1 MKKYTRLYALI
12 LLIFTSINLL
22 YSQYN
27 HDKINFTIED
37 GLPSN
42 ECHDVVQDSSG
53 YIWIATDRGLSRFD
67 GYAFRNYGL
76 QDGLSDLVCLDLQ
89 LDSEQNIWINTLS
102 KVLYKYIPQYDSIV
116 EYEYNSI
123 IQQYHNN
130 ISELSD
136 FFIDTTGTVHISIG
150 TIGVLVIHTN
160 GSSDVV
166 ESGIDNICTFLYE
179 FDEFHCVAVDNGD
192 KNGLFYNSNFK
203 GFLPG
208 SGNWYKEC
216 PILFNNTFLEEELNV
231 DWDFERKRT
240 IEKIGDSEFLYYWR
254 GILYHIK
261 NNHAKSSIK
270 SRTPNDIL
278 FSSDSTIYIGYVYP
292 LGLKKYKGLD
302 ALINNNYT
310 SILDSVSISRIYVDD
325 EKQMWISSL
334 EQGIFLFQD
343 NFFQPSKSILKNSR
357 ISELLSINNELYF
370 NANEKNIGITD
381 TLLQSYDILIES
393 ESNLF
398 SIYFD
403 DTKQRLIFG
412 NSIIN
417 YVDINEI
424 KKPNSSVFSKRALAT
439 KTILKLSNGDILTL
453 YYNVISLYKNI
464 LDGAYYSSGTEHE
477 SMRFESVGQLNDSIV
492 LIGGLHG
499 IYTFNLLDKKLQEVD
514 LHSSLKCRINDIQ
527 VSDDD
532 FILFGTQGNG
542 VILWDKKTEYK
553 QVSTSDGLASN
564 IIEKTYISEEGRIFT
579 CSFAGLSEISLDDFD
594 NYKITNYNRHNGLT
608 TNEVLDVKV
617 INDKIYVATGKG
629 INLIAPNVKS
639 EKSKEVK
646 INEVS
651 INSKKYA
658 FKHVPNKLSY
668 TEGNMTIYY
677 KCIDV
682 HKMGDILYRYRMN
695 NQDWIETKLT
705 YINFSSLSSGQYK
718 FAIQV
723 RDEFGKWSNSSEYAF
738 TIGKPIWRRIEFILA
753 LITLSFL
760 IGYLIFKN
768 KVNQLKLENKL
779 NEEIIAL
786 ERSALQ
792 AQMNPHFIFN
802 CLNSIQNFI
811 MENKKEE
818 AMNYLSDFSKLVRL
832 NLQVSVDNRISIDT
846 EVKLLES
853 YLKLEKLRL
862 KESFNY
868 ELKIDKEIQKLSTY
882 IPPMLIQPY
891 VENAVIHG
899 MKHRDTGGIVKVTF
913 QKQGKHLNIL
923 IFDNGKYSESSPKTE
938 YKSLGMSITNKRLAY
953 INQLDDIDYKV
964 QPNVSDNGTTIHIT
978 IPFNQEK

>member
-123 IQQYHNN
+123 IQQYHNKTR
-130 ISELSD
+130 ELDD
-136 FFIDTTGTVHISIG
+136 FYVDSSGSLHISIG
-150 TIGVLVIHTN
+150 SIGVLHINKDGATQVI
-160 GSSDVV
+160 
-166 ESGIDNICTFLYE
+166 ESGIDNVCAFLYE
-179 FDEFHCVAVDNGD
+179 SEDYCCVAINRYD
-192 KNGLFYNSNFK
+192 KNGCIYQS
-203 GFLPG
+203 GERSFLPQ
-208 SGNWYKEC
+208 SGNWYEEF
-216 PILFNNTFLEEELNV
+216 PTLFNKNFLKEELNV
-231 DWDFERKRT
+231 NWDFERKRT
-240 IEKIGDSEFLYYWR
+240 IEKIGDSEFLYYFR
-254 GILYHIK
+254 GVLYHIR
-261 NNHAKSSIK
+261 NNQAKSAYK
-270 SRTPNDIL
+270 CRTVNDLL
-278 FSSDSTIYIGYVYP
+278 FTSDSIIYVGFVHP
-292 LGLKKYKGLD
+292 LGLKKYKDLD
-302 ALINNNYT
+302 ALMNNEYT
-310 SILDSVSISRIYVDD
+310 NILDNISISRIFVDE
-325 EKQMWISSL
+325 EKRMWISSL
-334 EQGIFLFQD
+334 EQGVFLLKDNLFQPTQTLLED
-343 NFFQPSKSILKNSR
+343 SR
-357 ISELLSINNELYF
+357 ISELLVIEDKIYF
-370 NANEKNIGITD
+370 HANTKTIGITD
-381 TLLQSYDILIES
+381 TLLHSNTLLIES
-393 ESNLF
+393 ESRLF
-398 SIYFD
+398 SMYYD
-403 DTKQRLIFG
+403 DVRKNLIFG

-417 YVDINEI
+417 YISINDIKNSNFLVQ
-424 KKPNSSVFSKRALAT
+424 KKRSSPT
-439 KTILKLSNGDILTL
+439 KAIIKLSNDDIFTI
-453 YYNVISLYKNI
+453 YYNTINLYNNI
-464 LDGAYYSSGTEHE
+464 LDGAYYSSGIEYKNK
-477 SMRFESVGQLNDSIV
+477 RFESVGQLNDSIV

-499 IYTFNLLDKKLQEVD
+499 VYTFNPLNKKLHEVD
-514 LHSSLKCRINDIQ
+514 LHSGLKCRINDIQ
-527 VSDDD
+527 VGDD
-532 FILFGTQGNG
+532 FVLFGTQGNG